1 MMMILGM
8 FPFSIPTAV
17 YQQLQR
23 STNWRHPSN
32 SRVGDMPAYQ
42 FTGRGEDTISLD
54 GSIVPEFGSQ
64 MSITAL
70 RTMGDTG
77 KAWPLISGNGK
88 VFGLYHIDDLQ
99 ETQTIFFSDGTPKKI
114 EFSLKMT
121 QAQKPGTLIGN
132 TAGKLIGLL

>member
-54 GSIVPEFGSQ
+54 GSIVPEVGSQ

-70 RTMGDTG
+70 RVMGDTG
-77 KAWPLISGNGK
+77 KAFPLISGAGK

-99 ETQTIFFSDGTPKKI
+99 ETQTIFFPDGTPKKI

>member
-1 MMMILGM
+1 M

-42 FTGRGEDTISLD
+42 FIGRGEDTISLE

-70 RTMGDTG
+70 RVMGDTG
-77 KAWPLISGNGK
+77 KAWPLISGTGK

-99 ETQTIFFSDGTPKKI
+99 ETQTIFFPEEKKKKI

>member
-1 MMMILGM
+1 MILGM
-8 FPFSIPTAV
+8 FPFSIPTVV

-77 KAWPLISGNGK
+77 KAFPLIAGTGK

-99 ETQTIFFSDGTPKKI
+99 ETQTLFFPDGTPKKI
-114 EFSLKMT
+114 EFTLKMT

-132 TAGKLIGLL
+132 TAAKLIGLL

>member
-23 STNWRHPSN
+23 TTNWRHPSN

-42 FTGRGEDTISLD
+42 FTGRGEDTISLE

-70 RTMGDTG
+70 RVMGDTG
-77 KAWPLISGNGK
+77 KAWPLISGTGK

-99 ETQTIFFSDGTPKKI
+99 ETQTIFFPDGTPKKI
-114 EFSLKMT
+114 EFTLKMT
-121 QAQKPGTLIGN
+121 QAKKPGTLIGN
-132 TAGKLIGLL
+132 TAAKLIGLL

>member
-42 FTGRGEDTISLD
+42 FTGRGEDTISLE

-70 RTMGDTG
+70 RVMGDTG
-77 KAWPLISGNGK
+77 KSWPLISGTGK

-99 ETQTIFFSDGTPKKI
+99 ETQTIFFPDGTPKKI

>member
-8 FPFSIPTAV
+8 FPFSIPTVV

-77 KAWPLISGNGK
+77 KAFPLIAGTGK

-99 ETQTIFFSDGTPKKI
+99 ETQTLFFPDGTPKKI
-114 EFSLKMT
+114 EFTLKMT

-132 TAGKLIGLL
+132 TAAKLIGLL

>member
-1 MMMILGM
+1 
-8 FPFSIPTAV
+8 
-17 YQQLQR
+17 
-23 STNWRHPSN
+23 
-32 SRVGDMPAYQ
+32 MPAYQ

-77 KAWPLISGNGK
+77 KSFPLIAGTGK

-99 ETQTIFFSDGTPKKI
+99 ETQTFFYKNGLPRKI
-114 EFSLKMT
+114 EFTLKLT

-132 TAGKLIGLL
+132 AAGKLIGLL

>member
-42 FTGRGEDTISLD
+42 FIGRGEDTISLE

-64 MSITAL
+64 ISITAL
-70 RTMGDTG
+70 RVMGDTG
-77 KAWPLISGNGK
+77 KAWPLISGTGK

-99 ETQTIFFSDGTPKKI
+99 ETQTIFFQMAHPKKLN
-114 EFSLKMT
+114 S
-121 QAQKPGTLIGN
+121 A
-132 TAGKLIGLL
+132 

>member
-1 MMMILGM
+1 MILGM
-8 FPFSIPTAV
+8 FPFSIPTAT

-42 FTGRGEDTISLD
+42 FLGRGEDTITLE

-77 KAWPLISGNGK
+77 KAFPLISGKGK
-88 VFGLYHIDDLQ
+88 VFGLYLINDLQ
-99 ETQTIFFSDGTPKKI
+99 ETQTIFFKNGLPRKI
-114 EFSLKMT
+114 EFSLKLT
-121 QAQKPGTLIGN
+121 QAQKSGTLIGN

>member
-8 FPFSIPTAV
+8 FPFSISTAV

-23 STNWRHPSN
+23 STNWRHASN

-42 FTGRGEDTISLD
+42 YVGRGEDTISLE
-54 GSIVPEFGSQ
+54 GTIVPEFGSQ

-77 KAWPLISGNGK
+77 KAFPLIAGTGK
-88 VFGLYHIDDLQ
+88 VFGLYLIADLQ
-99 ETQTIFFSDGTPKKI
+99 ETQTIFFQNGLPRKI
-114 EFSLKMT
+114 EFSLKLT

-132 TAGKLIGLL
+132 AAGKLIGLL

>member
-1 MMMILGM
+1 MIYGM
-8 FPFSIPTAV
+8 FPFMIATAT

-23 STNWRHPSN
+23 STNWRHPSS

-42 FTGRGEDTISLD
+42 FVGRGEDTITLD

-77 KAWPLISGNGK
+77 KPFPLISGTGK
-88 VFGLYHIDDLQ
+88 VYGLYIMTDVS
-99 ETQTIFFSDGTPKKI
+99 ETQTYFFSNGKPRKI
-114 EFSLKMT
+114 EFSIKLTMV
-121 QAQKPGTLIGN
+121 QKPGVLIGN
-132 TAGKLIGLL
+132 TVGRMIGFLT

>member
-8 FPFSIPTAV
+8 FPFSIPTAA

-42 FTGRGEDTISLD
+42 FLGRGEDTISLE

-77 KAWPLISGNGK
+77 KAFPLISGTGK
-88 VFGLYHIDDLQ
+88 VLGLYLINDLQ
-99 ETQTIFFSDGTPKKI
+99 ETQTIFFKNGLPRKI
-114 EFSLKMT
+114 EFSLKLT
-121 QAQKPGTLIGN
+121 QAQKSGTLIGN

>member
-1 MMMILGM
+1 MILGM
-8 FPFSIPTAV
+8 FTFSIPTAV

-42 FTGRGEDTISLD
+42 FIGRGEDTISLE

-70 RTMGDTG
+70 RVMGDTG
-77 KAWPLISGNGK
+77 KAWPLISGTGK

-99 ETQTIFFSDGTPKKI
+99 ETQTIFFPDGTPKKI

>member
-8 FPFSIPTAV
+8 FPFSIPTAA

-42 FTGRGEDTISLD
+42 FLGRGEDTISLE

-77 KAWPLISGNGK
+77 KAFPLISGTGK
-88 VFGLYHIDDLQ
+88 VFGLYLINDLQ
-99 ETQTIFFSDGTPKKI
+99 ETQTIFFKNGLPRKI
-114 EFSLKMT
+114 EFSLKLT
-121 QAQKPGTLIGN
+121 QAQKSGTLIGN

>member
-42 FTGRGEDTISLD
+42 FTGRGEDTISLE

-70 RTMGDTG
+70 RVMGDTG
-77 KAWPLISGNGK
+77 KAWPLISGTGK
-88 VFGLYHIDDLQ
+88 VFGLYHINDLQ
-99 ETQTIFFSDGTPKKI
+99 QTQTIFFPDGTPKKI

>member
-1 MMMILGM
+1 
-8 FPFSIPTAV
+8 
-17 YQQLQR
+17 
-23 STNWRHPSN
+23 
-32 SRVGDMPAYQ
+32 MPAYQ

-70 RTMGDTG
+70 RVMGDTG
-77 KAWPLISGNGK
+77 KAFPLISGAGK

-99 ETQTIFFSDGTPKKI
+99 ETQTIFFPDGTPKKI

>member
-1 MMMILGM
+1 MILGM
-8 FPFSIPTAV
+8 FPFSIPTAA

-32 SRVGDMPAYQ
+32 SRVGDLPAYQ
-42 FTGRGEDTISLD
+42 FLGRGEDTISLE

-77 KAWPLISGNGK
+77 KAFPLISGTGK
-88 VFGLYHIDDLQ
+88 VLGLYLINDLQ
-99 ETQTIFFSDGTPKKI
+99 ETQTIFFKNGLPRKI
-114 EFSLKMT
+114 EFSLKLI
-121 QAQKPGTLIGN
+121 QAQKSGTLIGN

>member
-32 SRVGDMPAYQ
+32 SLVGDMPAYQ

-70 RTMGDTG
+70 RVMGDTG
-77 KAWPLISGNGK
+77 KAWPLISGTGK

-99 ETQTIFFSDGTPKKI
+99 ETQTIFFPDGTPKKI

>member
-70 RTMGDTG
+70 RVMGDTG
-77 KAWPLISGNGK
+77 KAFPLISGAGK

-99 ETQTIFFSDGTPKKI
+99 ETQTIFFPDGTPKKI

-132 TAGKLIGLL
+132 IAGKLIGLL